1 MKLLEALNERYATK
15 RMTGEKLDE
24 SLVDQIVEAAR
35 LAPTSAGLQ
44 PFNVIVISNPA
55 LKAEISPIALGQ
67 PQIVESSHLLVFA
80 SWDEMDNE
88 RMEEMYQYIYSQRSL
103 PFDKNMD
110 VIQNLRNLFATFTKE
125 QQYHHSAKQA
135 HIGFGMAIAAAAEL
149 GVDATPMEGFDK
161 EALDVLLDLRAHGLK
176 SVTLLALGRRDEKN
190 DWLYGLKKVRLPMDR
205 FAIQLG

>member
-15 RMTGEKLDE
+15 RMTGEKLDD
-24 SLVDQIVEAAR
+24 SLVAQIIEAAR

-44 PFNVIVISNPA
+44 PFNIIVISNPA
-55 LKAEISPIALGQ
+55 LKAKISPIALSQ

-103 PFDKNMD
+103 PFDRNMD
-110 VIQNLRNLFATFTKE
+110 VMQNLRNLFATFTKE
-125 QQYHHSAKQA
+125 QQHHHSAKQA

-161 EALDVLLDLRAHGLK
+161 EALDVLLHLRALGLK

-205 FAIQLG
+205 FAISLG